1 MTTPAPDAPH
11 DLPTLVDALRVATR
25 HSFDAAFVIDAEGTV
40 LMANAHL
47 CDALGLAEH
56 QLIGRPFDA
65 SSRSTDP
72 DQIRTAVARSLAGEA
87 ARYRGTGTSSSG
99 ESFVA
104 EVTLLPL
111 YIGDEVVGV
120 YGTSINL
127 TAVEQHDLEARQSDD
142 LVRLAG
148 RLARFGGWS
157 VDATSGAIAM
167 SPGAR
172 VILGIDPTLTDITA
186 LAWARMPDHERS
198 VMESLVR
205 ECLAHGTPFEIE
217 SIMYSTTGDRLTI
230 RTIGEAERDSDGRV
244 VRAYGAIWDV
254 SDMAAARERERA
266 LEARLR
272 LTLDS
277 IADGIIFTAADGS
290 ITFVNQHAVELVHRT
305 GRDVV
310 SLTLSEVFAGNEGAG
325 FRECFATA
333 LETQQRC
340 VYRGVAFAPGQ
351 WIECTAYP
359 TNDGL
364 AVYVRDVTADEQS
377 RTAAREAQARI
388 EQQAALLDAARD
400 AIIVRDLDYRV
411 QYWNK
416 AAEELYGWSRDEA
429 MGRRVS
435 ELIYDDTTHLD
446 EASAMTLRDGY
457 FADEVHQ
464 VTRDGR
470 PLVVDCRWQV
480 IPGPDGEKPL
490 ILAVN
495 SDITEWRREQ
505 DARLRAQRMEALGT
519 LAGGIAHDLNN
530 VLTPILMSVQ
540 LLALDEHDATRRA
553 LLASTETAVKRGAD
567 MVRQVL
573 SFVRGVDGRRID
585 VDVDRLVDEFVDITR
600 DMLPE
605 GIELKVSREPE
616 LAGTI
621 GDPTQLL
628 QVLVNLA
635 TNARDAMGASGR
647 LTVTANEL
655 DVDEG
660 YLSVSHSAAPGR
672 YIVIGVEDSGHG
684 MNAGVQEKIFEPFF
698 TTKPPGKGTGLG
710 LATSLAI
717 IRSHGGFMQVYSEPG
732 HGARF
737 LVGLP
742 VDTHGVR
749 EPASVTESVTALPRG
764 NGETILVIDDDDDI
778 RHVTATSL
786 ELHGYRALTASN
798 GREAIDLID
807 SGVHTIDLVITDMM
821 MPVMDGA
828 ATSAYLEEHH
838 PSIPIIA
845 ASGFTA
851 GGPATAAIGLGISRF
866 IAKPFTTSQLLT
878 TIRDTLRE
886 HRSAER
892 VDDE

>member
-1 MTTPAPDAPH
+1 MTTSASEAP
-11 DLPTLVDALRVATR
+11 LELRTLVHALRIATR
-25 HSFDAAFVIDAEGTV
+25 DSPDAAFVIDAEGT
-40 LMANAHL
+40 LQMANAHL
-47 CDALGLAEH
+47 CSSLGHAEH
-56 QLIGRPFDA
+56 EIIGRPFGA

-72 DQIRTAVARSLAGEA
+72 EQIRAAIARSLSGEA
-87 ARYRGTGTSSSG
+87 ARYRGTGTTPSG
-99 ESFVA
+99 EPFVA

-111 YIGDEVVGV
+111 RIGDEVVGV
-120 YGTSINL
+120 YGTSINM
-127 TAVEQHDLEARQSDD
+127 TAIERHDVEARQSDD

-157 VDATSGAIAM
+157 VDAETEAVTM
-167 SPGAR
+167 SLGAR
-172 VILGIDPTLTDITA
+172 VILDIDPTLTDITE
-186 LAWARMPDHERS
+186 LAWARMADHDRA
-198 VMESLVR
+198 VMESLVHQ
-205 ECLAHGTPFEIE
+205 CLTEGAPFEVE
-217 SIMYSTTGDRLTI
+217 KTMFSTTGERLTV

-244 VRAYGAIWDV
+244 MRAYGAIWDV

-266 LEARLR
+266 LEARLS
-272 LTLDS
+272 LTLNS
-277 IADGIIFTAADGS
+277 IADGIIFTATDGS
-290 ITFVNQHAVELVHRT
+290 IIFANQHAIDLAHRAES
-305 GRDVV
+305 DVV
-310 SLTLSEVFAGNEGAG
+310 TLTLDDLFAGDDGEG
-325 FRECFATA
+325 FRECFASA
-333 LETQQRC
+333 LATKQRGA
-340 VYRGVAFAPGQ
+340 YRGVMFAPGQ
-351 WIECTAYP
+351 WIECTAFA

-364 AVYVRDVTADEQS
+364 AIYLRDVTDDE
-377 RTAAREAQARI
+377 RARAIARHAQAKV

-411 QYWNK
+411 HFWNK
-416 AAEELYGWSRDEA
+416 AAEDLYGWSRDEA

-435 ELIYDDTTHLD
+435 ELIYNDTTQLD
-446 EASAMTLRDGY
+446 HASAITLRDGY
-457 FADEVHQ
+457 FSDEINQ
-464 VTRDGR
+464 VARDGR
-470 PLVVDCRWQV
+470 PLVVDCRWQL
-480 IPGPDGEKPL
+480 IPNPDGEQTL

-505 DARLRAQRMEALGT
+505 DARLRAERMEALGT

-540 LLALDEHDATRRA
+540 LLALDEDDAHRRDM
-553 LLASTETAVKRGAD
+553 LASTETAVKRGAD

-585 VDVDRLVDEFVDITR
+585 VDVNRLVDEFVAITR

-605 GIELKVSREPE
+605 GIQLTVNRAPHLS
-616 LAGTI
+616 ATI
-621 GDPTQLL
+621 GDPTQLQ

-635 TNARDAMGASGR
+635 INARDAMEGSGR

-655 DVDEG
+655 DIDEG

-684 MNAGVQEKIFEPFF
+684 MSSQVQEKIFEPFF

-742 VDTHGVR
+742 VGEHVVR
-749 EPASVTESVTALPRG
+749 DQAPLAESRNSVPRG
-764 NGETILVIDDDDDI
+764 DSELILIVDDDDTI
-778 RHVTATSL
+778 RRVAAVTL
-786 ELHGYRALTASN
+786 ESHGYRTLSASN
-798 GREAIDLID
+798 GREAIDLIE
-807 SGVHTIDLVITDMM
+807 SGDHVVDLVITDMM
-821 MPVMDGA
+821 MPIMDGA

-838 PSIPIIA
+838 PRIPIIA

-851 GGPATAAIGLGISRF
+851 GGPETAAIGLGISRF

-878 TIRDTLRE
+878 SIRDTLRE
-886 HRSAER
+886 HRSAEG